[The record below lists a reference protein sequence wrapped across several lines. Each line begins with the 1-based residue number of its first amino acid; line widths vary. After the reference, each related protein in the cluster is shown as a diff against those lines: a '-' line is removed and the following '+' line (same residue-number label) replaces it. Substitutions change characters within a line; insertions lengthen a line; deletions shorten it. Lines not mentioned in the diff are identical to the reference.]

1 MDLQSILGKLFA
13 NAGSVGLEGVFQ
25 FVFDGHTALWFE
37 AGGQVGNG
45 TGRHPAPHVSIDV
58 SCADFMGIMTGQA
71 NVEELFANGRL
82 KIEGNLGLA
91 TLLPQA
97 IDMALR
103 GTSAPAVQANY
114 RYPPRP
120 RPSDELSARQPPLRS
135 IERRPRSGL
144 AVEEFR
150 QHYMRP
156 GTPVVISDALH
167 DWPLYAN
174 GRQASLELFANLQ
187 GITRH
192 GDYVKKTF
200 STERDFRSTS
210 MADFVASLDAPA
222 APSADGK
229 PPAYMGNNILPT
241 QLLEHIRYPAYF
253 EPDQFI
259 PPRIWIGPKG
269 TLTPLHRDDSDNLFA
284 QVWGEKSFILA
295 APHHREALGC
305 WATSPDGGLEGC
317 DVDPRAPD
325 YAAFPGSRGVHF
337 MEVVLQ
343 AGDLLFLPEGW
354 FHQVESLATSLSVN
368 FWVDSGRGWKHS
380 PLPEIAQASDLPQP
394 FTAPV

>member
-1 MDLQSILGKLFA
+1 MDLQTLLGKLFA
-13 NAGSVGLEGVFQ
+13 NAGSVGLTGTFQ
-25 FVFDGHTALWFE
+25 FIFDATHACWFE
-37 AGGQVGNG
+37 AGGRGG
-45 TGRHPAPHVSIDV
+45 SGRHAAPDV
-58 SCADFMGIMTGQA
+58 TIEVATPDFMGIMGGQA
-71 NVEELFANGRL
+71 NVEELFATGRL
-82 KIEGNLGLA
+82 KIDGNLGLA

-97 IDMALR
+97 IDMALN
-103 GTSAPAVQANY
+103 GASAPRVEANR

-120 RPSDELSARQPPLRS
+120 RLSDALSASQPPLLS
-135 IERRPRSGL
+135 VERRAHSSL
-144 AVEEFR
+144 SVEAFR
-150 QHYMRP
+150 ERYMLH
-156 GTPVVISDALH
+156 GIPVVISDALQ
-167 DWPLYAN
+167 DWPLFTI

-210 MADFVASLDAPA
+210 MAEFIASLDAPA
-222 APSADGK
+222 PPSRHGQ
-229 PPAYMGNNILPT
+229 PPAYMGNNILPA
-241 QLLEHIRYPAYF
+241 QLLEHIRYPRYF
-253 EPDQFI
+253 NAAQFI

-295 APHHREALGC
+295 APHHRDALGC

-317 DVDPRAPD
+317 DVDPKAPD
-325 YAAFPGSRGVHF
+325 PQRFPGCQAVHF

-354 FHQVESLATSLSVN
+354 FHQVESRSTSLSVN
-368 FWVDSGRGWKHS
+368 FWVDSGRGWRNS
-380 PLPEIAQASDLPQP
+380 PLPGMTGQH
-394 FTAPV
+394 APV

>member
-1 MDLQSILGKLFA
+1 MDLQTILGKLFA
-13 NAGSVGLEGVFQ
+13 SADSVGLKGLFQ
-25 FVFDGHTALWFE
+25 FVFDGHTALWFK
-37 AGGQVGNG
+37 AGGQGG
-45 TGRHPAPHVSIDV
+45 SGQGRHPAADV
-58 SCADFMGIMTGQA
+58 TIEVASGDFMNIMAGKA

-82 KIEGNLGLA
+82 KIGGNLGLA

-97 IDMALR
+97 IHTALR
-103 GTSAPAVQANY
+103 GTRAPAVEANR
-114 RYPPRP
+114 RYPARP
-120 RPSDELSARQPPLRS
+120 RASDRLSACQAPLLA
-135 IERRPRSGL
+135 IQRRPRSGL
-144 AVEEFR
+144 SVEEFR
-150 QHYMRP
+150 ERYMRH
-156 GTPVVISDALH
+156 GIPVVISDALH
-167 DWPLYAN
+167 DWPLFSI

-210 MADFVASLDAPA
+210 MAEFIASLDAPA
-222 APSADGK
+222 PATRDGQ

-295 APHHREALGC
+295 APHHRDALSC
-305 WATSPDGGLEGC
+305 WATSPNGGLEGC

-325 YAAFPGSRGVHF
+325 FARFPGCRAVHF
-337 MEVVLQ
+337 IEVILQ

-354 FHQVESLATSLSVN
+354 FHQVESRSTSLSVN
-368 FWVDSGRGWKHS
+368 FWVDSGRGWQRS
-380 PLPEIAQASDLPQP
+380 PLPEVQAGHLP
-394 FTAPV
+394 A

>member
-1 MDLQSILGKLFA
+1 MDLQIILGKLFA
-13 NAGSVGLEGVFQ
+13 NASSVGLKGVFQ
-25 FVFDGHTALWFE
+25 FVFDGQTAFWYE
-37 AGGQVGNG
+37 AAGQGGKG
-45 TGRHPAPHVSIDV
+45 TGRHPAPDVSISV
-58 SCADFMGIMTGQA
+58 AAKDFMGIMAGQA
-71 NVEELFANGRL
+71 NVEALFANGRL
-82 KIEGNLGLA
+82 KIDGNLGLA

-97 IDMALR
+97 ISMMLR
-103 GTSAPAVQANY
+103 GASAPAVKANH

-120 RPSDELSARQPPLRS
+120 RLSDALSARQAPLRN

-144 AVEEFR
+144 GLDEFR
-150 QHYMRP
+150 QRYMRH

-167 DWPLYAN
+167 DWPLFSI
-174 GRQASLELFANLQ
+174 GRQASLELFADLQ

-210 MADFVASLDAPA
+210 MAEFVASLDAPA
-222 APSADGK
+222 TPSADGK

-241 QLLEHIRYPAYF
+241 QLLEQIRYPDYF
-253 EPDQFI
+253 ATSQFI

-295 APHHREALGC
+295 APHYREALGC

-325 YAAFPGSRGVHF
+325 PVRFPGSDAVHF

-368 FWVDSGRGWKHS
+368 FWVDSGRGWSTS
-380 PLPEIAQASDLPQP
+380 PIPELDALERPTTPA
-394 FTAPV
+394 